1 MRNRVFLLFVAMLLA
16 ACGSSGGTASTSPS
30 STSLSGY
37 INVFAA
43 ASLTASFNA
52 LGIAFQKASPGVGVN
67 FNYAGTPTLVTQI
80 EQGAPADVFASADT
94 TNMDKLTADGFAMGS
109 SQVFAHN
116 QLEIVVAPG
125 NPTGITGLADLARP
139 GLIYI
144 SEGSTVPAG
153 KYSLQALASAGVKA
167 TPKSL
172 ETSVSA
178 VISKIELGEADA
190 GIVYTTDV
198 TAAGTKVQGVPIPAS
213 NNVIAV
219 YPIVAVKG
227 TKSVEAAKAF
237 IGYVLSAAGQSTL
250 ASFGFLS
257 ATLPAS

>member
-1 MRNRVFLLFVAMLLA
+1 MRSRLVLLASAVLLA
-16 ACGSSGGTASTSPS
+16 ACGGTGGTAAGSPS
-30 STSLSGY
+30 PTPLSGN
-37 INVFAA
+37 IQVFAA

-52 LGIAFQKASPGVGVN
+52 LGTSFHQANPGVVVAFN
-67 FNYAGTPTLVTQI
+67 FAGTPTLVTQI

-94 TNMDKLTADGFAMGS
+94 TNMDKLTTDGFTSGS
-109 SQVFAHN
+109 SKVFARN

-125 NPTGITGLADLARP
+125 NPKGITGLADLAKA

-144 SEGSTVPAG
+144 SEAPTVPAG
-153 KYSLQALASAGVKA
+153 KYSLQALASAGVKV

-198 TAAGTKVQGVPIPAS
+198 TAAGSKVQGVPIAAA
-213 NNVIAV
+213 NNVIAT

-227 TKSVEAAKAF
+227 TKYADAANAF
-237 IGYVLSAAGQSTL
+237 IAYVLSATGQSTL
-250 ASFGFLS
+250 GSFGFLS
-257 ATLPAS
+257 AG

>member
-1 MRNRVFLLFVAMLLA
+1 MRGRVFVLVVVVLLA
-16 ACGSSGGTASTSPS
+16 ACGGSGSTATTSPS

-52 LGIAFQKASPGVGVN
+52 VGIAFHKANPGVGVN

-94 TNMDKLTADGFAMGS
+94 TNMDKLTADGFASGS
-109 SQVFAHN
+109 SQVFARN

-125 NPTGITGLADLARP
+125 NPKGITGLADLAKP
-139 GLIYI
+139 GVIYVT
-144 SEGSTVPAG
+144 EGPTVPAG
-153 KYSLQALASAGVKA
+153 KYSLQALATAGVKV

-172 ETSVSA
+172 ETSVTA

-190 GIVYTTDV
+190 GIVYTTDIQ
-198 TAAGTKVQGVPIPAS
+198 AAGSMVQGVPIPAA
-213 NNVIAV
+213 NNVIAT

-227 TKSVEAAKAF
+227 TKYQDIDNAF
-237 IGYVLSAAGQSTL
+237 IAYVLSATGQSML
-250 ASFGFLS
+250 ATFGFLS
-257 ATLPAS
+257 AG

>member
-1 MRNRVFLLFVAMLLA
+1 MRRVFFVVVSVLLA
-16 ACGSSGGTASTSPS
+16 ACGGSGGGASNSPS
-30 STSLSGY
+30 STSLTGY

-52 LGIAFQKASPGVGVN
+52 LGIAFHKANPGVGVN
-67 FNYAGTPTLVTQI
+67 FNFAGTPTLVTQI

-94 TNMDKLTADGFAMGS
+94 TNMDKLTADGFTSGS

-125 NPTGITGLADLARP
+125 NPKGITSLAGLAKP

-144 SEGSTVPAG
+144 TEGSTVPAG
-153 KYSLQALASAGVKA
+153 KYSLQALASAGVKV

-190 GIVYTTDV
+190 GIVYTTDI
-198 TAAGTKVQGVPIPAS
+198 AAAANKVQGVPIPAA
-213 NNVIAV
+213 NNVVAA

-227 TKSVEAAKAF
+227 TRSPDVDRAF
-237 IGYVLSAAGQSTL
+237 IDYVLSATGQSTL
-250 ASFGFLS
+250 ASFGFL
-257 ATLPAS
+257 PAS

>member
-1 MRNRVFLLFVAMLLA
+1 MSSRFVLLVFAVMLA
-16 ACGSSGGTASTSPS
+16 ACGGTSGTAASAPS
-30 STSLSGY
+30 STALSGN
-37 INVFAA
+37 IEVFAA
-43 ASLTASFNA
+43 SSLTASFNA
-52 LGIAFQKASPGVGVN
+52 LGTSFQQANSGVTVTLN
-67 FNYAGTPTLVTQI
+67 FAGTPTLLTQI

-94 TNMDKLTADGFAMGS
+94 TNMDKLTADGFTSGTS
-109 SQVFAHN
+109 KIFARN

-125 NPTGITGLADLARP
+125 NPKGITGLADLAKS

-144 SEGSTVPAG
+144 SEGPTVPAG

-198 TAAGTKVQGVPIPAS
+198 TAAGSKVQGVPILAA
-213 NNVIAV
+213 NNVIAT

-227 TKSVEAAKAF
+227 TRNADVANAF
-237 IGYVLSAAGQSTL
+237 VAYVLSATGQSTL
-250 ASFGFLS
+250 ASFGFL
-257 ATLPAS
+257 PAS